1 MDYLR
6 ERRGRQK
13 LHPGVIV
20 SSQDREHLPHGNE
33 AIQWK
38 WTSDASIGPEGNLTR
53 CVPLPRL
60 PLPLEKSPDAE
71 GNCCLFWRTQLGLK
85 EGFTVFQNTANT
97 LKQLFGSGQVIL
109 GVSKPQLFNFKM
121 DCFTAA
127 ESCQS
132 CPTLCDPLDA
142 SPPGSRPWDS
152 PGKNTGVHCHFLLQ
166 CMKVKR
172 ESSRSVVSDS
182 SRPHAL

>member
-71 GNCCLFWRTQLGLK
+71 GNCCLFWRMQLGLK

-121 DCFTAA
+121 DRVKVLFHCCWVMSVMSNSVRPPRRQPTRLPSLGFSRQEYWSALPFPSPMH
-127 ESCQS
+127 ESE
-132 CPTLCDPLDA
+132 
-142 SPPGSRPWDS
+142 
-152 PGKNTGVHCHFLLQ
+152 
-166 CMKVKR
+166 KR
-172 ESSRSVVSDS
+172 K
-182 SRPHAL
+182 